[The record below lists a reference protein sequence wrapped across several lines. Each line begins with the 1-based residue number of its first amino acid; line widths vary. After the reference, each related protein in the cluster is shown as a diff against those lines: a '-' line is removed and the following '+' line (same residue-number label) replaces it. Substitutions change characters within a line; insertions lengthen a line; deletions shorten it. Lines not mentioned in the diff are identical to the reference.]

1 LSKYDCNVAKYII
14 KSYSF
19 DLKFIKSLTINYKPS
34 RIYTYLNQIHIYNA
48 SEARVHVYSEDFYEI
63 QNPSA
68 NTIYRMFDGV
78 DSQIEVNF
86 EKVFSFSTIIRKYGN
101 SDTELTIYDY
111 KSLDQIDKITFNSRL
126 NINSSFNL
134 FYPASENTFFL
145 ITRDGKFRLF
155 DYQQECLMEF
165 EVENK
170 TNITN
175 FSITKNGSILIID
188 KYGVLTVFHKR

>member
-1 LSKYDCNVAKYII
+1 
-14 KSYSF
+14 
-19 DLKFIKSLTINYKPS
+19 
-34 RIYTYLNQIHIYNA
+34 
-48 SEARVHVYSEDFYEI
+48 
-63 QNPSA
+63 
-68 NTIYRMFDGV
+68 MFDGV